1 MPKFDLENKTA
12 ASNST
17 AKTRRQLLLMSEINV
32 GRDLFDIEFDIF
44 NEAGQNG
51 NLEYFVDLVD
61 WNEMRVQ
68 LQFNFSKPL
77 IISQGEVLDK
87 IYIKIKDRKWFVAK
101 ESGWPVEEIYVKKDM
116 VALVPR
122 QLPTSIDA
130 EKTESTM

>member
-1 MPKFDLENKTA
+1 
-12 ASNST
+12 
-17 AKTRRQLLLMSEINV
+17 MSEINV